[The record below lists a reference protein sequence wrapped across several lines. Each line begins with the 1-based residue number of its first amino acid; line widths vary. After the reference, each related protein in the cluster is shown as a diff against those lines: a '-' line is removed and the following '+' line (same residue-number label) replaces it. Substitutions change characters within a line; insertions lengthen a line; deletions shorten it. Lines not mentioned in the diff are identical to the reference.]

1 MPDQSL
7 SSIVIFAVFALF
19 ALAVFAIVALKLWE
33 LVGPLVD
40 RTLQGASVAEYASQ
54 RMRRFKAQRRPDDED
69 NLEDLPDDTA
79 TLLSMLTVASI
90 VVDAQDEVVRSSPD
104 AYRLGVVQDDAIAID
119 EVMRAVHEV
128 RAAGGRRMFDLT
140 TSTPER
146 FISMPS
152 EAAASTGVVETA
164 SVRRPNWLKVTVG
177 RINERFVVVLIDDV
191 SDAVRFGQVR
201 DSFITN
207 VSEQLLGPTE
217 ALVVLADNLERG
229 GADEERIARD
239 ARQVRDSCE
248 KLNHMVA
255 DLLLLIKAQEP
266 VTPSSANRLDLLEQV
281 RHVADQLRPQ
291 AVAAGVGLHVDGDEG
306 VIVNG
311 EVDQIRTAITKLV
324 ENAIGY
330 SPQGKSVSVAVS
342 RAKTGDHA
350 MVRVLDQGRGIAKE
364 DQSRVFERFY
374 RGTEQTSRTEN
385 GVGLGLAIVKHV
397 ALTHHGDVAVWSV
410 PGSGSTFTL
419 SLPLAR

>member
-1 MPDQSL
+1 
-7 SSIVIFAVFALF
+7 
-19 ALAVFAIVALKLWE
+19 
-33 LVGPLVD
+33 
-40 RTLQGASVAEYASQ
+40 
-54 RMRRFKAQRRPDDED
+54 MRRFKAQRRPDDED